1 MRQPSQRMFGVSRI
15 LDPTSNSTRITTRM
29 IIASTIGRCVP
40 QQSHYSTDPRTKYE
54 DKYREKLLAKAK
66 SQGFNSI
73 EELKANMKDAIDSRK
88 KEMNKID
95 PLKDLEKYQNSVA
108 SIHSSTEP
116 EKISGTESPRDVQ
129 HPKKP
134 YKTLNGYLNVEKIK
148 KLSNQEIEYLWR
160 SRWSQDGNTLSAV
173 VPKDVFLQMVNNVK
187 TNPCFVLPLPRN
199 IEGASSEAQS
209 TPNNDKEETGME
221 LHYLQWQFVDSNTL
235 HCMLTSLAEYKL
247 HGQYA
252 RPHTTLE
259 FFTDLLDDKGLV
271 LMKGNIVPDSNIQP
285 HDAQLLLLNI
295 QRFYGAL
302 GESSVMAQKRL
313 KLLKAFNSG
322 SSDFSVD
329 TLISLAQ
336 SMEN

>member
-1 MRQPSQRMFGVSRI
+1 MFGVSRI
-15 LDPTSNSTRITTRM
+15 LDPTSNSTRMTTRV
-29 IIASTIGRCVP
+29 IIASTIGRYVP
-40 QQSHYSTDPRTKYE
+40 QQRYYSTDPRTNYE

-73 EELKANMKDAIDSRK
+73 EELKASMKETIDSKK

-95 PLKDLEKYQNSVA
+95 PLRDLEEYQRSVSSA
-108 SIHSSTEP
+108 HSSTGP
-116 EKISGTESPRDVQ
+116 QKISGTDSLRDVQ
-129 HPKKP
+129 SPEKP
-134 YKTLNGYLNVEKIK
+134 FKTLNDYLDLEKVK

-160 SRWSQDGNTLSAV
+160 SRWSQDGNTLSAI
-173 VPKDVFLQMVNNVK
+173 VPKDVFLRMANNVRA
-187 TNPCFVLPLPRN
+187 NPCFVLPLPRN
-199 IEGASSEAQS
+199 VEGTSSEAQS
-209 TPNNDKEETGME
+209 MSKNHKEETGME

-247 HGQYA
+247 HGQYS

-259 FFTDLLDDKGLV
+259 FFTDLLEDKGLA

-302 GESSVMAQKRL
+302 GETSAMAQKRL
-313 KLLKAFNSG
+313 KLLRAFNSG
-322 SSDFSVD
+322 SSDFNVD